1 MGQAKQR
8 GSKQKRIEQ
17 ASLLNELNIVDVE
30 FMLNELNKMNVKT
43 KIVSFGA
50 YYKNDVR
57 EGVGVN
63 FNQDNIPNFEQNIE
77 MIFDHAKDLA
87 TASTDEIMTELNEF
101 ILKKDQDQPVLE
113 TINNALNIA
122 AFILALTQRG
132 AIVDDEYN
140 GIILVYEKV

>member
-8 GSKQKRIEQ
+8 GSKQERIEQ
-17 ASLLNELNIVDVE
+17 ASL
-30 FMLNELNKMNVKT
+30 LNELNKMNVKT

-50 YYKNDVR
+50 YYKNNVR
-57 EGVGVN
+57 GGVGVN

-77 MIFDHAKDLA
+77 MIYDHAKDLA
-87 TASTDEIMTELNEF
+87 TSSTDEILSELNEF
-101 ILKKDQDQPVLE
+101 ILKKDQVLPGME
-113 TINNALNIA
+113 MINNALNTA

-140 GIILVYEKV
+140 GTILVHEKV